1 MEAGFK
7 GYHPVPN
14 LIYFLSIV
22 IFSLIFKHP
31 LTLAVCFSA
40 SLCYYIKLCG
50 RQAVKNFFCFL
61 LPMLIVVLLINGF
74 FAHYGT
80 TPIFTLPSGN
90 RMTFEAVVYGFVL
103 GLSAVTVM
111 MWFFC
116 YNEVVTADK
125 FMFVFGKFLPA
136 VALVF
141 SMALRFVPLYKNRLH
156 VIAEAQRGIGKDY
169 KSGTLLERIKN
180 GGKIVSILIT
190 WSLENAV
197 EISDSMRA
205 RGYGLKGRKAYGK
218 FKWSGKDFVAVFV
231 IFFIDILLIFACIFK
246 SVNCVYNPYIVINP
260 PANFGKTYFI
270 NQLNLTLNPTSF
282 FGIITLIAFTFLCFL
297 PLIIEIKED
306 IKWNRLKSK
315 I

>member
-22 IFSLIFKHP
+22 IFSLLFKHP
-31 LTLAVCFSA
+31 LTLAVCFAA
-40 SLCYYIKLCG
+40 SICYYIKLCG
-50 RQAVKNFFCFL
+50 RQAVKNFFCVL
-61 LPMLIVVLLINGF
+61 LPMLVVVLLINGI

-90 RMTFEAVVYGFVL
+90 KMTFEAIVYGFVL

-136 VALVF
+136 AALVF
-141 SMALRFVPLYKNRLH
+141 SMALRFVPLYKNRLYI
-156 VIAEAQRGIGKDY
+156 IAEAQRGIGKDY

-180 GGKIVSILIT
+180 GGKIMSILIT

-231 IFFIDILLIFACIFK
+231 IILIDILLIFGCIFK
-246 SVNCVYNPYIVINP
+246 SVHCVYNPYIVINP
-260 PANFGKTYFI
+260 KADFGKTYFV

-282 FGIITLIAFTFLCFL
+282 FGIITLIAFTVLCFL
-297 PLIIEIKED
+297 PLIIELKED